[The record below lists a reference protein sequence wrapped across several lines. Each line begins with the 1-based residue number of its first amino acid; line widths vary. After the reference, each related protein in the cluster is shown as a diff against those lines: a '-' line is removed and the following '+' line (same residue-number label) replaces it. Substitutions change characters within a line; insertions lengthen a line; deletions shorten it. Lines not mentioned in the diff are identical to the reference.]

1 MSVAG
6 VLRAPRAR
14 ATRSKARKA
23 DLALAKACAG
33 AALAGYVLSSLWAA
47 NLAER
52 DEYEARRLTA
62 NARNVRAA
70 TALERERSD
79 ARLALRAVESWA
91 ARNGFVDGRAP
102 AQDEKR
108 G

>member
-6 VLRAPRAR
+6 ALRAPRSRSRAGAR
-14 ATRSKARKA
+14 SA
-23 DLALAKACAG
+23 DFALAKTCAA

-52 DEYEARRLTA
+52 DEYEARRLAA

-70 TALERERSD
+70 AALERERSD
-79 ARLALRAVESWA
+79 ARLALRAVEAWA
-91 ARNGFVDGRAP
+91 ARNGFFDGREP
-102 AQDEKR
+102 AKGEK
-108 G
+108 GG